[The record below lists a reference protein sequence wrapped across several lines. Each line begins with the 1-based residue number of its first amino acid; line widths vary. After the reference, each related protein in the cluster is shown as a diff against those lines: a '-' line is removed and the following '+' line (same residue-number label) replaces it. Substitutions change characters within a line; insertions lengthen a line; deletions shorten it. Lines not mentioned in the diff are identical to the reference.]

1 VRVGTP
7 VWPTAP
13 FAIAFFVGFFL
24 GAVTVVSTYDRVS
37 PSHEHELS
45 ETEQLDD
52 LRGLRV
58 LLVEDS
64 PAVAD
69 ALKQHLELLGAT
81 VAGPAATTAE
91 AKEVIMGGR
100 PDVALVDFHLRGE
113 NSYTLIAQLRQEGI
127 PVIMLSGSIESPA
140 PALLEGVVMLEK
152 PVREEKMLEH
162 LRPIA
167 RTRQK

>member
-1 VRVGTP
+1 MTTRLGMSI
-7 VWPTAP
+7 WPTAP
-13 FAIAFFVGFFL
+13 FAIAFSVGFFF

-37 PSHEHELS
+37 RSHEHELS
-45 ETEQLDD
+45 ETETPDD

-64 PAVAD
+64 PVVAD

-81 VAGPAATTAE
+81 VAGPAATTAG

-127 PVIMLSGSIESPA
+127 PVIMLSGSIESPL
-140 PALLEGVVMLEK
+140 PALLEG
-152 PVREEKMLEH
+152 
-162 LRPIA
+162 
-167 RTRQK
+167 

>member
-1 VRVGTP
+1 
-7 VWPTAP
+7 
-13 FAIAFFVGFFL
+13 
-24 GAVTVVSTYDRVS
+24 VVSTYDRVC
-37 PSHEHELS
+37 PSHEHEPS
-45 ETEQLDD
+45 ETEQPDD
-52 LRGLRV
+52 LRGLRI

-64 PAVAD
+64 PVVAD

-81 VAGPAATTAE
+81 VVGPAATTAE
-91 AKEVIMGGR
+91 AMKAIMGGR

-140 PALLEGVVMLEK
+140 QALLQGVMMLEK
-152 PVREEKMLEH
+152 PVREEQLLEH

-167 RTRQK
+167 RARQK

>member
-1 VRVGTP
+1 MAQGWRNQNEIIAEPSSLGQSRWSRP
-7 VWPTAP
+7 PTEC
-13 FAIAFFVGFFL
+13 VL
-24 GAVTVVSTYDRVS
+24 RMS
-37 PSHEHELS
+37 ELS
-45 ETEQLDD
+45 ETAQPDD
-52 LRGLRV
+52 LRGLRI

-64 PAVAD
+64 PVVAD

-91 AKEVIMGGR
+91 AREVILGGR

-127 PVIMLSGSIESPA
+127 HVIMLSGSIESPA
-140 PALLEGVVMLEK
+140 QALLEGVMMLEK
-152 PVREEKMLEH
+152 PVREEQMLEH

-167 RTRQK
+167 RIRQK